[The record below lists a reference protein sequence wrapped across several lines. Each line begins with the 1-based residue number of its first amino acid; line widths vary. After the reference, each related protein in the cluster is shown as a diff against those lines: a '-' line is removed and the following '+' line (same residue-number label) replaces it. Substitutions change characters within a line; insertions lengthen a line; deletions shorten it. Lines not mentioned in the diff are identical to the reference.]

1 MQNELRL
8 PYALI
13 PTLAKKNIPQSFTLN
28 VSTLRLRITTMT
40 RIVIIGAG
48 LGGLPT
54 AYELRHV
61 LPREHQITLISNQPK
76 FTFVPSLP
84 WVGLGL
90 KSLDQIQLDLAKIVP
105 QHGIGLIL
113 DAVTAIDPKLRQIT
127 LTDRTLNYD
136 YAVIA
141 TGPELAL
148 DTLPGLGPE
157 SGYTQSVCNP
167 HHAVLAGKAWQK
179 FLEKP
184 GPIVVGAAP
193 GASCFGPA
201 YEFVFLVHHILQQ
214 QELRS
219 QVPIT
224 FITAEPYA
232 GHLGIGGM
240 ANSRWMMRQ
249 FMAARE
255 IELMENTA
263 ISHVTADAV
272 YLENGQRIPAQ
283 YTMVLPPFRGPR
295 FLREATG
302 LTDAQGFIP
311 VLPTY
316 RHPEFESIY
325 AVGVIT
331 QLKAVEKTPI
341 PTGAPKVGLM
351 TEEMALSVAHNIALE
366 LGVRSGLQ
374 LKPTLQAVCFA
385 HFGNTGALFLAD
397 PLLPDSAGQR
407 RRALTFDGLWVAWL
421 KSGFEKYF
429 LTKMRWGW
437 TIPWF
442 ERWGFRAIGL
452 PLVEPIQP
460 EAGLE
465 LTYPL
470 SQ

>member
-1 MQNELRL
+1 MAR
-8 PYALI
+8 
-13 PTLAKKNIPQSFTLN
+13 
-28 VSTLRLRITTMT
+28 V
-40 RIVIIGAG
+40 VVIGAG
-48 LGGLPT
+48 LGGLPA
-54 AYELRHV
+54 AYELRNA

-105 QHGIGLIL
+105 RHGIEFIHA
-113 DAVTAIDPKLRQIT
+113 AVTAIDPKSRQIT
-127 LTDRTLNYD
+127 MNDRTLDYD

-148 DTLPGLGPE
+148 DTIPGLGPE
-157 SGYTQSVCNP
+157 GGYTQSVCNP
-167 HHAVLAGKAWQK
+167 HHAVLAGAAWEK
-179 FLEKP
+179 FLADP

-201 YEFVFLVHHILQQ
+201 YEFAFLIHHVLKRKG
-214 QELRS
+214 LRS

-224 FITAEPYA
+224 FITSEPYA

-240 ANSRWMMRQ
+240 ANSRWLMRK

-263 ISHVTADAV
+263 ISHFESDAV
-272 YLENGQRIPAQ
+272 HLADGRKIPSK

-295 FLREATG
+295 FLREAPG
-302 LTDAQGFIP
+302 LTDAKGFVP

-316 RHPEFESIY
+316 RHPDFESIY

-331 QLKAVEKTPI
+331 QLKAVEQTPI

-351 TEEMALSVAHNIALE
+351 SEEMALAVAHNIALE
-366 LGVRSGLQ
+366 LGVTSGSQ

-385 HFGNTGALFLAD
+385 DFGDTGALFLAD
-397 PLLPDSAGQR
+397 PLLPDEAGHR
-407 RRALTFDGLWVAWL
+407 HRALTHNGIWVSWMKA
-421 KSGFEKYF
+421 GFERYF
-429 LTKMRWGW
+429 LTKMRLGW

-452 PLVEPIQP
+452 PLVEPLPLPVEQNRP
-460 EAGLE
+460 
-465 LTYPL
+465 LTPTV
-470 SQ
+470 